1 MLHERWRTERR
12 SQIAVQRDRRR
23 QGTVTRRGIVRRHG
37 CQQRGHNSRWK
48 LLDSADAVWPGTVLL
63 EVKTK
68 AGKATEAQEA
78 SSALGWPVQTV
89 RSIDDALFAI
99 EPAL

>member
-1 MLHERWRTERR
+1 MRR
-12 SQIAVQRDRRR
+12 VGQSRRR
-23 QGTVTRRGIVRRHG
+23 DSNEASIVKELRQVGELVIRISEKGAPDLLCFHRGRVIR
-37 CQQRGHNSRWK
+37 
-48 LLDSADAVWPGTVLL
+48 L

>member
-1 MLHERWRTERR
+1 MRR
-12 SQIAVQRDRRR
+12 VGQSRRR
-23 QGTVTRRGIVRRHG
+23 DSNEQAIVKALRQVGALVIRVSERGAPDLIVYYRRRI
-37 CQQRGHNSRWK
+37 
-48 LLDSADAVWPGTVLL
+48 VLL